1 VKISLL
7 IMSAP
12 GENQSNQS
20 ALSFARAALDAG
32 HEIYRLFF
40 YEQGVGTGTNL
51 AVVPQDE
58 YDLRA
63 AWQELIQQHDLDA
76 VVCVASA
83 LKRGLLNEEE
93 AERYER
99 PAANLAKGFT
109 ISGLGQ
115 WVDACIHSD
124 RLVSF

>member
-1 VKISLL
+1 MKISLL

-40 YEQGVGTGTNL
+40 YEQGVATGTSL
-51 AVVPQDE
+51 AIVPQDE
-58 YDLRA
+58 YDLRT